1 MGQGVVSFSFLY
13 RYFAWEVK
21 MDFIESSLCRL
32 QENVRHFIIP
42 SAALWDVRAIKAQI
56 ELRQRAL
63 TDIEIIRC
71 RLRPFINGES
81 SRRCRIGGKR
91 RRTRTRSC
99 RVRR

>member
-1 MGQGVVSFSFLY
+1 
-13 RYFAWEVK
+13 

-32 QENVRHFIIP
+32 QENVRRFVVP
-42 SAALWDVRAIKAQI
+42 SAALWDVRALKAQI

-71 RLRPFINGES
+71 RLRPFISGEG

-91 RRTRTRSC
+91 RRARPRSC
-99 RVRR
+99 RAGREYVRGTTPPCNVS